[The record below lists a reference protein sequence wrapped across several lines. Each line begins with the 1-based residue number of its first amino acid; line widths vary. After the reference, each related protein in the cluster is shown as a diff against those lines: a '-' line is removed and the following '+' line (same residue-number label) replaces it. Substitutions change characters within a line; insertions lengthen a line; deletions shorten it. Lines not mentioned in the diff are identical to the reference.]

1 MVQRSSNT
9 YIALL
14 GMYNVID
21 LLVLT
26 INFSYICSASL
37 SDIGTESWADSCIL
51 ALMALSCIMAGIGM
65 VGSTI
70 LYNTS
75 SAVSDVNFIAY
86 TKLPCTLF
94 FVRWVNDNSIWS
106 ANLTVFS
113 IFPFMYKIAV
123 DNGETPWAERR
134 KYALVP
140 LILVFLAALFVFS
153 GFLSGIQQVTHCA
166 MMGGLFSSEPIFP
179 LQKDNS
185 WALRSSPTEIS
196 EYVAKK
202 AMDTGKAVDAKQC
215 GIDCAN
221 SYSKTTTEAM
231 ALSEK
236 GDANHLSRTATLHN
250 AFSVMSAGEASKNSR
265 RNSKPTSSFYT
276 L

>member
-1 MVQRSSNT
+1 
-9 YIALL
+9 
-14 GMYNVID
+14 
-21 LLVLT
+21 
-26 INFSYICSASL
+26 
-37 SDIGTESWADSCIL
+37 
-51 ALMALSCIMAGIGM
+51 
-65 VGSTI
+65 
-70 LYNTS
+70 
-75 SAVSDVNFIAY
+75 
-86 TKLPCTLF
+86 
-94 FVRWVNDNSIWS
+94 
-106 ANLTVFS
+106 
-113 IFPFMYKIAV
+113 MYKIAIE
-123 DNGETPWAERR
+123 NGELSWAERWQYSLIPLFMVIVTSF
-134 KYALVP
+134 YA
-140 LILVFLAALFVFS
+140 FR

-202 AMDTGKAVDAKQC
+202 AMETGKAVDAKQC

-221 SYSKTTTEAM
+221 SYSTTTTEAM

-236 GDANHLSRTATLHN
+236 EANHLSRTATLHN
-250 AFSVMSAGEASKNSR
+250 AFSVMSAGEASKNRR